1 MYNCSRI
8 IIVEGKYD
16 KIKLSS
22 LVDANILVCDG
33 FQIYKNEEMKT
44 MMHTLAKKQ
53 GAVLL
58 LDSDVAG
65 FQIRSYLRNFLK
77 DCDVI
82 DAFIPDIY
90 GKEKRKI
97 KASKEG
103 KLGVEG
109 VPAQVLIHC
118 LKSAGVFEELEVNAD
133 PITRLD
139 MYNLGL
145 IGKEDSNALRAA
157 LLKVYNLPQNLP
169 PKSLLKVLNQI
180 SGREELQENVQNL
193 LTKML

>member
-1 MYNCSRI
+1 MYTCNRI

-22 LVDANILVCDG
+22 VVNANILICDG
-33 FQIYKNEEMKT
+33 FQIYKNEEMRA

-82 DAFIPDIY
+82 DVFIPDIY

-109 VPAQVLIHC
+109 VPVQVLIHC
-118 LKSAGVFEELEVNAD
+118 MKSAGVFEELDANID
-133 PITRLD
+133 PITKLD

-145 IGKEDSNALRAA
+145 IGKEHSNALRAE

>member
-1 MYNCSRI
+1 MYDCNRI

-22 LVDANILVCDG
+22 VVNANILICDG
-33 FQIYKNEEMKT
+33 FQIYKNNEMKE
-44 MMHTLAKKQ
+44 MMLALAQKQ

-82 DAFIPDIY
+82 DVFIPDIY
-90 GKEKRKI
+90 GKEKRKV

-109 VPAQVLIHC
+109 VPVQVLVHC
-118 LKSAGVFEELEVNAD
+118 LKSAGVFDDLDVNTD
-133 PITRLD
+133 PITKLD

-145 IGKEDSNALRAA
+145 IGKDHSNALRSE
-157 LLKVYNLPQNLP
+157 LLKVYNLPRNLP

-180 SGREELQENVQNL
+180 SSRVELEENVQTL